1 MVADVA
7 SDVSASGCEPA
18 LVQAMLADHYRDEGV
33 APLAPDAFSDVTAGM
48 DDADWQRF
56 AVIVGTLARPEVR
69 ATIPGISKR
78 MPVRDQI
85 EKGMVGT
92 AKALKTIDLRV
103 LHNMVRAEEFARRV
117 ARGLGIAFVGETP
130 AESAA
135 RLAKIDY
142 ARLLGKVDA
151 AKASAEEQMAALL
164 AQQDDEDN
172 RIRRRRRGKW

>member
-7 SDVSASGCEPA
+7 SDVSTSGCEPA
-18 LVQAMLADHYRDEGV
+18 LVQAVLADHYRDEGV
-33 APLAPDAFSDVTAGM
+33 APLAPDVFAAVTAGM
-48 DDADWQRF
+48 DNADWQRF
-56 AVIVGTLARPEVR
+56 AVIVGILARSEVR
-69 ATIPGISKR
+69 AAIPGVSKR
-78 MPVRDQI
+78 MPVRDQV

-92 AKALKTIDLRV
+92 AKALKAIDLRI
-103 LHNMVRAEEFARRV
+103 LQNMVRAEEFARRL
-117 ARGLGIAFVGETP
+117 ARGLGVAFLGETP
-130 AESAA
+130 AASAA

-164 AQQDDEDN
+164 AQQDDGDN